1 MRWWR
6 CRRPEQEGRGA
17 RKCDLP
23 RGHEE
28 PCHYTASNGHARGK
42 RPRTVSLPLEL
53 DRQLE
58 QLAKSSGE
66 SVSSVVARLI
76 RLGMRHDSDDAAD
89 DQRHDPTD
97 KPTMVA

>member
-1 MRWWR
+1 MKGWR
-6 CRRPEQEGRGA
+6 CRRLEGGLRGA

-23 RGHEE
+23 RGHEGD
-28 PCHYTASNGHARGK
+28 CHYTASNGHARGT
-42 RPRTVSLPLEL
+42 RPRTVTLPSELNCRLEV
-53 DRQLE
+53 
-58 QLAKSSGE
+58 LAKASGE

-76 RLGMRHDSDDAAD
+76 RLGMRHDSEDAAD